1 MGREYGEASPWS
13 TMQADA
19 GMQADADIL
28 LANLHERS
36 KRALMGKGPVQ
47 LSPGNQNVL

>member
-1 MGREYGEASPWS
+1 MGREYGEPSPWS
-13 TMQADA
+13 TV
-19 GMQADADIL
+19 QADADIL

-36 KRALMGKGPVQ
+36 KTALMGKGPVQ